1 MSRLPGIVQ
10 ASLWGTHARAHCFV
24 FHLGSV
30 TWKIST
36 KGQREAAENSPEG
49 ADGSISGRENR

>member
-1 MSRLPGIVQ
+1 MLRLSGIVH

-30 TWKIST
+30 TWKISS
-36 KGQREAAENSPEG
+36 KGQREAEEDWPEE